1 MKNINKICIALLC
14 LGTVSAA
21 VADEEVLYS
30 TEGYCVLSN
39 EGVDDRM
46 LEAYAK
52 KLGDVPPK
60 KVCNAFKEVV
70 AASRPKEWNY
80 PMGKPYPGSVVR
92 LSATQIEAIKA
103 ASK

>member
-1 MKNINKICIALLC
+1 MKNINKICIALFC

-21 VADEEVLYS
+21 VAEEEVVYS
-30 TEGYCVLSN
+30 TEAYCVLAN
-39 EGVDDRM
+39 EGVDSRM

-52 KLGDVPPK
+52 KLGDTPSN

-70 AASRPKEWNY
+70 AETRPKSWDY
-80 PMGKPYPGSVVR
+80 PMGKPYPGSAIR
-92 LSATQIEAIKA
+92 LSASQIAAIKA

>member
-1 MKNINKICIALLC
+1 MINRNKICIALLC

-21 VADEEVLYS
+21 VAEEEVVYS
-30 TEGYCVLSN
+30 TEAYCVMAN

-46 LEAYAK
+46 LDAYAK
-52 KLGDVPPK
+52 KLGDKPSN

-70 AASRPKEWNY
+70 AETRPKAWDY
-80 PMGKPYPGSVVR
+80 PMGKPYPGSAIR
-92 LSATQIEAIKA
+92 LTASQIAAIKA

>member
-14 LGTVSAA
+14 LGTVSVA
-21 VADEEVLYS
+21 VAEEEVLYS

-52 KLGDVPPK
+52 KLGDVPAK

-70 AASRPKEWNY
+70 EASRPKEWNY

-92 LSATQIEAIKA
+92 LSAAQIEAIKA